1 MSIKLPIECLIEIF
15 EFIVQ
20 QNFDYITL
28 RSCSLVN
35 RQWSAAAIP
44 ILWEEPLMNLQSYE
58 LTRDKICMPI
68 TTYIM
73 CLSDE
78 SKTILS
84 KCGIKITPTL
94 KRRATFN
101 YISYLRQLDNVILFD
116 AAEMWIEKCN
126 TMSKEEQCFSQIFQI
141 YQLLEQLYSNFMIN
155 CDNLRQ
161 LHLRRSDQIKS
172 LSDVFLKLHF
182 FPGAEKS
189 LTWLNE
195 FSFDGC
201 MEPEIFFK
209 ASGISNNI
217 QHLCINCVCKDN
229 KGLAE
234 LIRAQQRPLL
244 SLSIETTTN
253 LQFPS
258 IENSLKNKVN
268 FLTSLSINRMFSMDA
283 FSNCNN
289 LEKLTITHREPF
301 GEDLMEKF
309 VNTKFRKLSELQ
321 LQLDF
326 PYLYQIST
334 LIKNTRGSLTSI
346 YLYWITPQDTNNFSL
361 LITTIIM
368 YCPNLTEYLGSYAN
382 SVINYFLPL
391 FFQKCS
397 KLEYFYIYDN
407 GSTFYDISNVMK
419 SISKNI
425 PKNLKMMW
433 LSESWT
439 CNTEALSLFLESCEK
454 ILSNPL
460 LFYMCNRTHQHDE
473 IIKRYIVKNVL
484 TNN

>member
-15 EFIVQ
+15 EFIIQ

-35 RQWSAAAIP
+35 RQWCAVAMP
-44 ILWEEPLMNLQSYE
+44 MLWEEPLMNLQDE
-58 LTRDKICMPI
+58 LTHDKMCMPI

-78 SKTILS
+78 TKIILS

-94 KRRATFN
+94 KRKATFN
-101 YISYLRQLDNVILFD
+101 YTSYLRSLDNVMLFD

-126 TMSKEEQCFSQIFQI
+126 ATPKEEQCFSSIFQT
-141 YQLLEQLYSNFMIN
+141 YQLLEQLYRNFIAS

-161 LHLRRSDQIKS
+161 LNLRRSDQIKN
-172 LSDVFLKLHF
+172 LSDVFLRLHF

-189 LTWLNE
+189 LSFLNE

-201 MEPEIFFK
+201 MEPEIFHQ
-209 ASGISNNI
+209 ASEISKNI
-217 QHLCINCVCKDN
+217 QHLCINCICNDN

-234 LIRAQQRPLL
+234 LIRVQQKPLL
-244 SLSIETTTN
+244 TLSLEATTN
-253 LQFPS
+253 FRFPN
-258 IENSLKNKVN
+258 IENSLRYKVN
-268 FLTSLSINRMFSMDA
+268 FLTSLTINRMFSMDI
-283 FSNCNN
+283 FSSCNN
-289 LEKLTITHREPF
+289 LEKLAITHREYF
-301 GEDLMEKF
+301 SKELMEKF
-309 VNTKFRKLSELQ
+309 VNSNFRKLRELQ

-326 PYLYQIST
+326 PYLHQIST
-334 LIKNTRGSLTSI
+334 LIKNTRGSLSSI
-346 YLYWITPQDTNNFSL
+346 YLYWITPHDTNNFSL
-361 LITTIIM
+361 LMSTIIM

-382 SVINYFLPL
+382 AVINYFLPL
-391 FFQKCS
+391 LFQKCS

-407 GSTFYDISNVMK
+407 GSAFYDISNVMK
-419 SISKNI
+419 SISKII
-425 PKNLKMMW
+425 PTNLKMMW

-439 CNTEALSLFLESCEK
+439 CNTEALNLFLEGCEK
-454 ILSNPL
+454 RLSKPL
-460 LFYMCNRTHQHDE
+460 LFSICNRTHQHDE
-473 IIKRYIVKNVL
+473 IIEKYIVKNVL